1 MLNNNKKYIYNSTIR
16 SIFNNVYK
24 KYPNNIFLSSS
35 FIINR
40 KCVREFTFKDVKK
53 YINQNIVFF
62 KENKIYLGDRIAV
75 MVGNSPE
82 YFILKLSLNYYGLS
96 CVPINMELS
105 INEIQYILKN
115 SSSRYI
121 ICLKKDLNNIKSEFF
136 KKKIKISVISLNSNN
151 DLALEV
157 KVVLKKL
164 S

>member
-1 MLNNNKKYIYNSTIR
+1 MC
-16 SIFNNVYK
+16 K
-24 KYPNNIFLSSS
+24 KYPENILLSSS
-35 FIINR
+35 FINN
-40 KCVREFTFKDVKK
+40 KKSMREFTFKDVKK

-121 ICLKKDLNNIKSEFF
+121 ICLKKDLNNIKSLFF
-136 KKKIKISVISLNSNN
+136 KRK
-151 DLALEV
+151 
-157 KVVLKKL
+157 
-164 S
+164 